1 MKEITT
7 LDLLKFCREQVL
19 EQEKLPDS
27 EKDVV
32 NLNSVRM

>member
-7 LDLLKFCREQVL
+7 LDLLKFCRGKVL

-32 NLNSVRM
+32 DLNSVGM

>member
-7 LDLLKFCREQVL
+7 LDLLKFCREKVL
-19 EQEKLPDS
+19 KQEKLPDS

-32 NLNSVRM
+32 DVNSVRM